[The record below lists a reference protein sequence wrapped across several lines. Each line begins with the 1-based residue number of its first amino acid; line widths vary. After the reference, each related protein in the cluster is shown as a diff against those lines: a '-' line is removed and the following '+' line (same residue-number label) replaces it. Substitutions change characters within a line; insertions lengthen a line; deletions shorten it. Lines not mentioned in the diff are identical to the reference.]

1 MMITGSKFRR
11 IQWRS
16 NRPDPEVMIHLF
28 SIWNSCSYA
37 DDERTMEGKRRDV
50 QEVLEFS
57 SQFRSP
63 LPVYGVFRRIQL
75 KYALPL
81 PLCGG
86 RRPGNT
92 RRRVAVAAAKTC
104 QQFSAD
110 FPPGSTRTHERG
122 PRPRTSTLCRKKQQ
136 FRCGFCLFASSVWR
150 RMAHRSRR
158 QTRPLNYSPCPR
170 IWALPLPAV

>member
-75 KYALPL
+75 TYVAFATP
-81 PLCGG
+81 

-122 PRPRTSTLCRKKQQ
+122 QPRTSTLCRKKQQ
-136 FRCGFCLFASSVWR
+136 FRCGFCLFGSSVCP
-150 RMAHRSRR
+150 AHGTPI
-158 QTRPLNYSPCPR
+158 QTANSPLDL
-170 IWALPLPAV
+170 LPLP